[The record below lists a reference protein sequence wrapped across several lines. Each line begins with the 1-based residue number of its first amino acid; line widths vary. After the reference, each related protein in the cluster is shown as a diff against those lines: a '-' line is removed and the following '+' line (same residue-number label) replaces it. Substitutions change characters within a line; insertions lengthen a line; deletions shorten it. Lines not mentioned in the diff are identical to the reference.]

1 MSVYY
6 LMSQSDR
13 NRGIQFYT
21 FKKQTG
27 RVDHTWVS
35 LPAVFLSILSLFC
48 FSLIFSL
55 THLAVPRRTSSSFYP
70 SQFTVAH
77 MHKLLQK

>member
-35 LPAVFLSILSLFC
+35 LPAVFFVYFIIILFFTHFQSNP
-48 FSLIFSL
+48 FSS
-55 THLAVPRRTSSSFYP
+55 P
-70 SQFTVAH
+70 
-77 MHKLLQK
+77 KEN

>member
-13 NRGIQFYT
+13 KRGIQFYT

-35 LPAVFLSILSLFC
+35 SPAVFFSIIFIIMLFVTHFQSSP
-48 FSLIFSL
+48 FSSPKEI
-55 THLAVPRRTSSSFYP
+55 
-70 SQFTVAH
+70 
-77 MHKLLQK
+77 